1 MGLCDVGERNPLVD
15 PESRPS
21 ASEHGVDAFSGSRFR
36 GLGKVVAA
44 EKEDPDILEDQR
56 PEWDCRRGRLRRV
69 GSNRTVIRQNF
80 AVHLDVCAEG
90 HFHYVIHPAR
100 GKSAQ
105 ISNELIAGTPAV
117 LDNLVRAGRTS
128 QRGVGTG
135 THGSEYPSAC
145 EPRQTDRADT
155 HCTGA
160 TLD

>member
-1 MGLCDVGERNPLVD
+1 MALLEILMGLCDVGERNPLVD

-21 ASEHGVDAFSGSRFR
+21 ASEHGVDAFSGSGFR

-44 EKEDPDILEDQR
+44 EKEDPDVLEDQR

-80 AVHLDVCAEG
+80 AVRLDVCAEG

-100 GKSAQ
+100 GKSAH

-128 QRGVGTG
+128 
-135 THGSEYPSAC
+135 
-145 EPRQTDRADT
+145 
-155 HCTGA
+155 
-160 TLD
+160 

>member
-21 ASEHGVDAFSGSRFR
+21 ASEHGVDAFSGSGFR

-56 PEWDCRRGRLRRV
+56 PIHVD
-69 GSNRTVIRQNF
+69 I
-80 AVHLDVCAEG
+80 CAEG
-90 HFHYVIHPAR
+90 HFYYVIHSTR
-100 GKSAQ
+100 RKSAQ
-105 ISNELIAGTPAV
+105 LSNDFVAGTPAV
-117 LDNLVRAGRTS
+117 LDDLVRAGRTS

-145 EPRQTDRADT
+145 EPRQTDRADAD
-155 HCTGA
+155 CTGA